1 LIAVEIS
8 EVLPLMNYNFVRW
21 MPRGW
26 LAVLPLVALFFA
38 GCASNDAPPPGPDP
52 ETQVAHFHVGDT
64 VTVVFTGLPNDDL
77 LPHEEPIKEDGT
89 ITLDS
94 IGPVKAAGK
103 TAGELQNDIHDLYV
117 PKYYTHLNV
126 TVKTGDRVFY
136 VTGEVKNP
144 GRQIYSGQMTVTKAI
159 TSAGDFTDFA
169 NRKKDWLIRANGQR
183 IRVNCDDIMDG
194 SAPDPQVYP
203 GDQIQVTRRLF

>member
-1 LIAVEIS
+1 
-8 EVLPLMNYNFVRW
+8 
-21 MPRGW
+21 
-26 LAVLPLVALFFA
+26 
-38 GCASNDAPPPGPDP
+38 
-52 ETQVAHFHVGDT
+52 
-64 VTVVFTGLPNDDL
+64 
-77 LPHEEPIKEDGT
+77 
-89 ITLDS
+89 
-94 IGPVKAAGK
+94 
-103 TAGELQNDIHDLYV
+103 
-117 PKYYTHLNV
+117 V

>member
-1 LIAVEIS
+1 
-8 EVLPLMNYNFVRW
+8 MNYNFVRW

-126 TVKTGDRVFY
+126 T
-136 VTGEVKNP
+136 
-144 GRQIYSGQMTVTKAI
+144 
-159 TSAGDFTDFA
+159 SAGDFTDFA